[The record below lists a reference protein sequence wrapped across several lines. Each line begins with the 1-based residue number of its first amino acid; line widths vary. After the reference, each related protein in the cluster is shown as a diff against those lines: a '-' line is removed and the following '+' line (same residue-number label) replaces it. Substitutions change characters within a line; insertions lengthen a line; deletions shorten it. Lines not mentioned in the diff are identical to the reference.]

1 MSIDTSKLI
10 DGLNSAGM
18 PKKGYE
24 VTQEGDV
31 GTIETPYLAEADVDF
46 DQILRKC
53 GFSPDVYEI
62 AGDPKV
68 KRWEAQ
74 TPDGI
79 EWLSSYGIS
88 VRKRA
93 DQSADVDE
101 LVQIIRCEDTAALPP
116 RADLDGLPTVFAV
129 GDTQLGKPDGD
140 GTEGTVRRFKAS
152 VEKAVALYDKAP
164 TQSVLIAFLGDLI
177 EGFVSQ
183 GGKVAGYSELTLT
196 EQLRLMRHLAAHA
209 ISEFR
214 AVCADVHVA
223 VAPGNHAEGFR
234 APFSTKPSDNFDT
247 DVIRAVEEA
256 YNLAGVDGLT
266 FHYPQG
272 EELAVAVEL
281 GDVKILCHHG
291 HSWRPGKHF
300 QWWEGQAFGKRT
312 GWDAQYLLSGHLHH
326 LHIEASSDRLFI
338 QVPAMES
345 RSDWWVNKTGQ
356 TGNPGAIYMIPAP
369 SGHPVTLTVV

>member
-1 MSIDTSKLI
+1 MI
-10 DGLNSAGM
+10 DGTKLAAALSNNVRHNGPTGHTVSM
-18 PKKGYE
+18 D
-24 VTQEGDV
+24 GDTGV
-31 GTIETPYLAEADVDF
+31 VETPAMRGEVDF
-46 DQILRKC
+46 DTILRTC
-53 GFSPDVYEI
+53 GLDPDEYEI
-62 AGDPKV
+62 YGNPKV

-74 TPDGI
+74 TPDGV

-88 VRKRA
+88 VRKRPDRSVDVA
-93 DQSADVDE
+93 D
-101 LVQIIRCEDTAALPP
+101 LVAAIHEPTSPP
-116 RADLDGLPTVFAV
+116 AEPATQLDGLPTVFAV

-152 VEKAVALYDKAP
+152 VDNAVRLYQDSP
-164 TQSVLIAFLGDLI
+164 TESVLIAFLGDLV

-196 EQLRLMRHLAAHA
+196 EQLRLMRHLALYA
-209 ISEFR
+209 IQQFR
-214 AVCADVHVA
+214 DVCDNIHV
-223 VAPGNHAEGFR
+223 VTAPGNHGEALR

-247 DVIRAVEEA
+247 DVIRSVQEA
-256 YNLAGVDGLT
+256 FDLAGVDGLT
-266 FHYPQG
+266 FYYPEG

-281 GDVKILCHHG
+281 GGVKILAHHG

-300 QWWEGQAFGKRT
+300 QWWEGQAFGRRT

-345 RSDWWVNKTGQ
+345 RSDWWANRTGQ
-356 TGNPGAIYMIPAP
+356 TGNPGAIYMIPGP
-369 SGHPVTLTVV
+369 DGHPVVLTVV

>member
-1 MSIDTSKLI
+1 MSIDASKLLNGLQGARIPGAPTGHTVHTDGDTATI
-10 DGLNSAGM
+10 D
-18 PKKGYE
+18 
-24 VTQEGDV
+24 
-31 GTIETPYLAEADVDF
+31 TPPISGEADF
-46 DQILRKC
+46 DQILKRC
-53 GFSPDVYEI
+53 GFDPAVYEI
-62 AGDPKV
+62 DGSPKV

-74 TPDGI
+74 TPEGV
-79 EWLSSYGIS
+79 EWLSSYGIN

-93 DQSADVDE
+93 DSRVDVDE
-101 LVQIIRCEDTAALPP
+101 LVRMVHKPAEALGPK
-116 RADLDGLPTVFAV
+116 ADLSGLPTVFAV

-152 VEKAVALYDKAP
+152 VDDAIRLYRSNP
-164 TQSVLIAFLGDLI
+164 TESVLIAFLGDLV

-183 GGKVAGYSELTLT
+183 GGRVAGYSELTLT
-196 EQLRLMRHLAAHA
+196 EQLRLMRHLALYA
-209 ISEFR
+209 IQQFR
-214 AVCADVHVA
+214 DACADVHIVT
-223 VAPGNHAEGFR
+223 APGNHGEALR

-247 DVIRAVEEA
+247 DVIRSVQEA
-256 YNLAGVDGLT
+256 FDLAGVDGLT

-281 GDVKILCHHG
+281 GGVKILCHHG

-300 QWWEGQAFGKRT
+300 QWWEGQTFGKRT

-356 TGNPGAIYMIPAP
+356 TGNPGAVYMIPAP
-369 SGHPVTLTVV
+369 DGHPVVLTVV